1 MQQNIT
7 KNNLKEE
14 EASMREIDTI
24 IRKNRLNIDKSWQ
37 ANLAKVLQK
46 NEKDLDWRTIGKP
59 LLILK

>member
-24 IRKNRLNIDKSWQ
+24 IRKKYIKY
-37 ANLAKVLQK
+37 
-46 NEKDLDWRTIGKP
+46 
-59 LLILK
+59 